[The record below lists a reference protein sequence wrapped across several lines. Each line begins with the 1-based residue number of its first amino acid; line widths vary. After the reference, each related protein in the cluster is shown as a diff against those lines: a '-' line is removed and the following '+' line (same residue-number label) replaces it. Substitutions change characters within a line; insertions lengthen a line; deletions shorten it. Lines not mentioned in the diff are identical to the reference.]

1 MEDNPLH
8 WICERSEEGPDL
20 KIFKVRFDLMRNPRN
35 GKSEKMTILESED
48 AVNVVAL
55 TSSGDMLLV
64 RQYRFG
70 TGQVTLEL
78 PGGFV
83 EPGELQEHGA
93 RRELLEETGY
103 AGAHWEYLG
112 SVGNNP
118 VFMDGY
124 IHHWLVTNVEP
135 VSSQSLDDGEEVYI
149 ELIPVDEVER
159 RLWDGDFAHPHTI
172 SGLLR
177 FFAKRNYQLP

>member
-8 WICERSEEGPDL
+8 WICEESKEGPRL

-35 GKSEKMTILESED
+35 GKSERMTILESED
-48 AVNVVAL
+48 SVNVVAL
-55 TSSGDMLLV
+55 TSADQIVFV

-78 PGGFV
+78 PGGLM
-83 EPGELQEHGA
+83 EPDELQEHGA
-93 RRELLEETGY
+93 RRELLEETGF

-112 SVGNNP
+112 SVGSNP
-118 VFMDGY
+118 VFMDSY
-124 IHHWLVTNVEP
+124 VHHWLVTGVEP
-135 VSSQSLDDGEEVYI
+135 VASQDLDDGEEVYI
-149 ELIPVDEVER
+149 ELIPIEEAER
-159 RLWDGDFAHPHTI
+159 RMWDGDFAHPHTL
-172 SGLLR
+172 SALMR